1 MEAGSVYEFGPF
13 RLEPAERRLRRGGSP
28 VPLTPKAF
36 DTLLALVGSAGRAMS
51 KAELMQRVWPDANVE
66 EATLAQNIFALRKAL
81 ADARCIETVPKF
93 GYRFVP
99 PVREVHTPA
108 GKVALA
114 VLPFEN
120 LSGDEGQEF
129 FSDGLTEEMIT
140 QLSRLGADRVSVIAR
155 TSTMHY
161 KGMSKTIGEIG
172 RELGVSYVLEGS
184 VRRSGARVRIS
195 AQLIRTTDQ
204 IHMWAESYERN
215 LDDVLGLQCDVAR
228 AIAHEIRVKLTPQEE
243 ARLMRPRAVNP
254 DAYEAYLKGR
264 YFWNK
269 RTKASLEKSLEY
281 FQQATL
287 ADAAY
292 AAAHAGLADCY
303 LRQLD
308 YNYLPPQ
315 KACELATVSALRA
328 LEIDETL
335 AEAHTSLGHRAI
347 HEFDWAGAETSFRR
361 ALALNAGYGTAH
373 YYYAN
378 LLAAV
383 GRFPEAVAEARR
395 ALALD
400 PVAISVILNAAFIDH
415 LAGRPD
421 EARVLLEKA
430 LEIDSNFAHVHYYS
444 GLIYER
450 QRMYDEAIRAFRKA
464 LGRGTG
470 NLAALGHACGLAGE
484 RPEALALLQE
494 LQDRSKTEYISP
506 YDLALIMIG
515 LGEID
520 QAFGFLDK
528 AYVERAGGLA
538 FLKSDPRLNPLHDDP
553 RFRSLVH
560 RLNFPSTA
568 P

>member
-1 MEAGSVYEFGPF
+1 MPSNPVRVYEFGPF
-13 RLEPAERRLRRGGSP
+13 RLEPAERQLRREGRP

-36 DTLLALVGSAGRAMS
+36 DTLHVLVASGGRALS
-51 KAELMQRVWPDANVE
+51 KDELMENLWPDTSVA
-66 EATLAQNIFALRKAL
+66 EATLAQNIFAVRKAL
-81 ADARCIETVPKF
+81 GEAHCIETVPKF
-93 GYRFVP
+93 GYRFVA
-99 PVREVHTPA
+99 PVREVHAPA
-108 GKVALA
+108 GRIALA

-120 LSGDEGQEF
+120 LSGDERQEF
-129 FSDGLTEEMIT
+129 FSDGLTEEMIM
-140 QLSRLGADRVSVIAR
+140 QLSRLSADRVSVIAR

-161 KGMSKTIGEIG
+161 KGTRKTIGEIG

-195 AQLIRTTDQ
+195 AQLIRTADQ
-204 IHMWAESYERN
+204 IHIWAESYERS

-228 AIAHEIRVKLTPQEE
+228 AIAHEIRVTLTPQEE
-243 ARLMRPRAVNP
+243 ARLMRARAVNP

-303 LRQLD
+303 LRLLD
-308 YNYLPPQ
+308 YSYLPPQ
-315 KACELATVSALRA
+315 KACGLATVSALRA

-347 HEFDWAGAETSFRR
+347 HEFDWVGAETSFRR

-378 LLAAV
+378 FLAAV
-383 GRFPEAVAEARR
+383 GRFPEAVAEARW

-421 EARVLLEKA
+421 DARVLLEKA
-430 LEIDSNFAHVHYYS
+430 LEIDSKFVHAHHYS

-450 QRMYDEAIRAFRKA
+450 QRRYEQAIGAFRKA

-470 NLAALGHACGLAGE
+470 TRAALGHACGLAGR

-494 LQDRSKTEYISP
+494 LRDRSKTEYVSP
-506 YDLALIMIG
+506 YDLALVMIG
-515 LGEID
+515 LGDID
-520 QAFGFLDK
+520 QAFASLDK
-528 AYVERAGGLA
+528 AYIERAGGLV

-553 RFRSLVH
+553 RFQTLV
-560 RLNFPSTA
+560 RCLNFP
-568 P
+568 